1 MVRTQIQLSEAQ
13 AKKLK
18 QLAAMEGKSVAEL
31 IRISVDSLLANRLI
45 TDREELKQ
53 RALSLAGQF
62 SGPADLAEEHD
73 RYLVEAYEA

>member
-13 AKKLK
+13 SRKLK
-18 QLAAMEGKSVAEL
+18 RLAAARGQSVAEL
-31 IRISVDSLLANRLI
+31 IRFSIDAMLA
-45 TDREELKQ
+45 TTPVVDREEVKQ

-62 SGPADLAEEHD
+62 SGPADLVEEHD